1 MSNVVVIVC
10 CKKILESAHVK
21 FPNFKFFNSNAW
33 LEFERLNFIRM
44 FERSYLSV
52 QNKNAAKNIGSSFS
66 LKAKVTNKKAQSL
79 KVNSG
84 IG

>member
-1 MSNVVVIVC
+1 
-10 CKKILESAHVK
+10 
-21 FPNFKFFNSNAW
+21 
-33 LEFERLNFIRM
+33 M